1 MESLTEA
8 RNKTV
13 GYKQTL
19 KRIEQGLAHKV
30 YIAKD
35 AEEKIVRPIF
45 DLCRAQD
52 IPVVEVETMTELGK
66 SSGIQVGCA
75 VAAILKDQD

>member
-8 RNKTV
+8 KNKTV

-19 KRIEQGLAHKV
+19 KKIEQGLAQKV

-35 AEEKIVRPIF
+35 AEEKILRPI
-45 DLCRAQD
+45 LEMCQNQG
-52 IPVVEVETMTELGK
+52 IPVVEVETMAELGRA
-66 SSGIQVGCA
+66 SGIQVGSA
-75 VAAILKDQD
+75 VSAILKHQD

>member
-8 RNKTV
+8 RNKAV

-66 SSGIQVGCA
+66 VSGIQVGCA